1 MNKVNK
7 LIFYFLLVLFFVY
20 NTFYLYH
27 NIIISKDPWN
37 LGDWLINYQDG
48 GFKRRGLLGSLILLI
63 HDSIG
68 VKLEMIVFII
78 VEFLLITFYY
88 FLLRLLKDNK
98 NIAILSL
105 LLSPLVLQ
113 CSLVDPNI
121 IGKKDVLVFATF
133 AYFVYTIN
141 RNEKRNYFLY
151 ILLFAV
157 TLIHEY
163 FIFFVGYFIWALILS
178 KKYSYKDYIFTF
190 LSVLVPVILIFFLGG
205 KINEGASFQLLK
217 ERGLD
222 LHNSGIL
229 AWKYDEKV
237 PTDIWNAWYFY
248 SLYFISL
255 AIGILHFS
263 YYLKVFFL
271 KSYIRKILVFMFLL
285 LASSPLFYLGTDWG
299 RWLNIHFTL
308 FLITLLPLKK
318 ESVSHQKNDIVF
330 ILISCTTFFWGFNH
344 FGNGFHFYT
353 KFNLVINKIFNYLF

>member
-27 NIIISKDPWN
+27 NIIISKDSWN
-37 LGDWLINYQDG
+37 VGDWLINYQDG

-63 HDSIG
+63 HDSIR

-78 VEFLLITFYY
+78 VEFLQITFYY
-88 FLLRLLKDNK
+88 LLVRLLKDNK

-113 CSLVDPNI
+113 CSMVDPNI

-133 AYFVYTIN
+133 AYFVYIIN
-141 RNEKRNYFLY
+141 RNEKRKYFLY

-163 FIFFVGYFIWALILS
+163 FIFFIGYFIWALILS
-178 KKYSYKDYIFTF
+178 KKYSYKDYAFTF
-190 LSVLVPVILIFFLGG
+190 FSVAAPVILIFFLGG
-205 KINEGASFQLLK
+205 NINEGTSFQLLK

-229 AWKYDEKV
+229 AWKYDGKV
-237 PTDIWNAWYFY
+237 PTDIWNAWNFY
-248 SLYFISL
+248 SLYLISL
-255 AIGILHFS
+255 AIGFFHFF
-263 YYLKVFFL
+263 YFLKVYFY
-271 KSYIRKILVFMFLL
+271 KSYLNKIFVFIGLL
-285 LASSPLFYLGTDWG
+285 LCSLPLFYLGTDWG

-308 FLITLLPLKK
+308 LLLTILPLKK
-318 ESVSHQKNDIVF
+318 ESNSNSKNNIIFIV
-330 ILISCTTFFWGFNH
+330 ICCSTFLWGFNH
-344 FGNGFHFYT
+344 FGEGFHFYS
-353 KFNLVINKIFNYLF
+353 KFNILVTKIFNYLF